1 MEGKATMNKI
11 GMLVLFLVMMLGCT
25 GCQNKEGKLTEALEG
40 GFSDIPELD
49 KEVIEQSQLSLDDTI
64 IVGNEEEETY
74 ISSLEDEF
82 LDIPEVFRAVLRQYL
97 QIPVGTN
104 LYSDIYREKVTQGD
118 WKDVYEYLGGKDKIC
133 YSLSD
138 LTDDGFPELIMGRYS
153 NADDSHREYVTVS
166 QVQGTSWENSYVW
179 IYVVYYYN
187 GNEVKQV
194 CECEGNH
201 IELYENGI
209 IHYSGG
215 GVFQPMQYLQFQTD
229 TENYETGAYVEL
241 KIDNGEVIGY
251 LKEVGDDYV
260 EITEDEYNQIVNQYT
275 TSPVELEWTVLR

>member
-1 MEGKATMNKI
+1 MNKT
-11 GMLVLFLVMMLGCT
+11 GMLVLFLVMILGCT
-25 GCQNKEGKLTEALEG
+25 GCQNKEEDKLYGDLEG
-40 GFSDIPELD
+40 GFSDIPEPVQ
-49 KEVIEQSQLSLDDTI
+49 EVIEQSQQSLDDTI
-64 IVGNEEEETY
+64 IIENEEGKQTY

-82 LDIPEVFRAVLRQYL
+82 LDIPEAFREVLRQYL

-104 LYSDIYREKVTQGD
+104 LYSDMYWEKVTQGD

-138 LTDDGFPELIMGRYS
+138 LTDDGFPELIMGRYD
-153 NADDSHREYVTVS
+153 NADAVHLEAEKVF

-194 CECEGNH
+194 CECEGNC

-229 TENYETGAYVEL
+229 TEGYETGAYIEL
-241 KIDNGEVIGY
+241 KIDNGEVIGF
-251 LKEVGDDYV
+251 LKKVGDDWV
-260 EITEDEYNQIVNQYT
+260 EITEDEYNQIINQYT
-275 TSPVELEWTVLR
+275 TSPVELEWTVLK